1 MSIFKRRD
9 PSELQNQMKQF
20 DKKGGFESD
29 ATEWKPTLDK
39 QGSGSAV
46 IRFLPAIKDDATTFV
61 KVVTHG
67 FQRNNK
73 WYIENCPSTHGDYDG
88 CPVCRWIKDQNWD
101 YNVEADRNAMYAS
114 GTTRKVGFWANI
126 LIIKDPANPDNEGKV
141 FKWRFGKK
149 VLDKIN
155 AQINVDE
162 SLGEQPC
169 DVTCP
174 WTGKNF
180 TLKIEKVGG
189 HSNYDKSS
197 FGDSKPIPNI
207 DNEEYQQKL
216 FAGMQDIMAIA
227 GKDKFKSDEELTTAF
242 NRVMGNA
249 ARAAS
254 SSAASDFENQMSNFN
269 QESKPSA
276 SKAAPAP
283 SEKSEDNTPPFSVQ
297 SNSGIDDDLD
307 ALIDEL

>member
-20 DKKGGFESD
+20 DKKGFESD
-29 ATEWKPTLDK
+29 LTEWKPTLDK
-39 QGSGSAV
+39 TGAGSAV
-46 IRFLPAIKDDATTFV
+46 IRFLPSIKDDATTFV

-67 FQRNNK
+67 FQRSGK
-73 WYIENCPSTHGDYDG
+73 WYIENCPSTHGDYDS

-126 LIIKDPANPDNEGKV
+126 LVVKDPANPDNEGKV

-155 AQINVDE
+155 AQITVDE
-162 SLGEQPC
+162 SLGETPC

-197 FGDSKPIPNI
+197 FGDVKAIPNI
-207 DNEEYQQKL
+207 DDEAFQQKL
-216 FAGMQDIMAIA
+216 FSGMQDIMSIA
-227 GKDKFKSDEELTTAF
+227 AKDKFKSDEELTTIF
-242 NRVMGNA
+242 NRVMGSN

-254 SSAASDFENQMSNFN
+254 SGAVGDFENQMNNF
-269 QESKPSA
+269 SA
-276 SKAAPAP
+276 EGSKAAPAP
-283 SEKSEDNTPPFSVQ
+283 ADREQPAKSNEPADASIGV
-297 SNSGIDDDLD
+297 GDDDDLD
-307 ALIDEL
+307 ALINEL